1 MTRAEVG
8 RRTGAADAAAP
19 TAAQAPGHRTPW
31 WREASGAVADLGV
44 LVPIAVTL
52 VVANHLSATAVLLPA
67 AVGYLV
73 VAAVYRLPVAVQPL
87 KAFGAAAI
95 AAGAGPD
102 VIAAGALLM
111 GAIFLALG
119 VSGLL
124 DRVARIFPTPVIRG
138 VQLAVGLTFL
148 KIAWGLVAKPPA
160 AFTDQL
166 PLGWTAVL
174 AVALAAGLLLW
185 RQRLILPVVV
195 LALAAA
201 TVVAT
206 RSASLDLGPS
216 PLSVPHLGWADLATA
231 ATLLVLPQLPL
242 TFANSCLAPADAA
255 RRYFGEAAAQTVTP
269 GRLARTL
276 GATNL
281 LAGAISGMP
290 VCHGAGGMS
299 AHVSFGARTWRAP
312 ALLGGVLLVIAVAL
326 GAGAAAVLTA
336 FPLGVLS
343 ALLVVAAVAHI
354 ALLRDL
360 RGRFAWALALGTGLI
375 GFTTNLAWAVGAA
388 LLLYWADSWYRPRLG
403 RGV

>member
-1 MTRAEVG
+1 VSRSEPTTPYAAG
-8 RRTGAADAAAP
+8 SPADAGAS
-19 TAAQAPGHRTPW
+19 TRSSW

-52 VVANHLSATAVLLPA
+52 VVANRLSATAVLIPA

-73 VAAVYRLPVAVQPL
+73 VAAVYRVPVAVQPL

-111 GAIFLALG
+111 GAVFLGLG
-119 VSGLL
+119 LTGLL
-124 DRVARIFPTPVIRG
+124 DRVARVFPAPVIRG

-148 KIAWGLVAKPPA
+148 KIAWNLVAEPPT
-160 AFTDQL
+160 AFDHQL
-166 PLGWTAVL
+166 PLGWTA
-174 AVALAAGLLLW
+174 ALALALGAALLRW
-185 RQRLILPVVV
+185 RQRLILPAVVV
-195 LALAAA
+195 ALGVAAVLA
-201 TVVAT
+201 TPQT
-206 RSASLDLGPS
+206 SFGLGPS
-216 PLSVPHLGWADLATA
+216 AIALPRIGWSELGTA

-255 RRYFGEAAAQTVTP
+255 RRYFGEAARRVTP

-276 GATNL
+276 GMVNL
-281 LAGAISGMP
+281 LAGGISGMP

-312 ALLGGVLLVIAVAL
+312 ALIGTVLLVVAVGL
-326 GAGAAAVLTA
+326 GAGATAVLAA
-336 FPLGVLS
+336 FPLGMLA

-360 RGRFAWALALGTGLI
+360 TGRFNWALALGTGLI

-388 LLLYWADSWYRPRLG
+388 LFIYWADSYFGPRLS
-403 RGV
+403 RGA

>member
-1 MTRAEVG
+1 VSNPQHSPPS
-8 RRTGAADAAAP
+8 AAP
-19 TAAQAPGHRTPW
+19 QEAPRADRSPW

-95 AAGAGPD
+95 AAGAGAD

-111 GAIFLALG
+111 GVVFLVLG

-124 DRVARIFPTPVIRG
+124 DKVARVFPTPVIRG

-148 KIAWGLVAKPPA
+148 KIAWGLVVDPPA
-160 AFTDQL
+160 AFAHQL
-166 PLGWTAVL
+166 PLGWTAAL
-174 AVALAAGLLLW
+174 AVVLGAGLLLW
-185 RQRLILPVVV
+185 RQRLILPAVL
-195 LALAAA
+195 LALVAA
-201 TVVAT
+201 TVAAT
-206 RSASLDLGPS
+206 RQTGLELGPS
-216 PLSVPHLGWADLATA
+216 PIATPSIGWSELATA

-255 RRYFGEAAAQTVTP
+255 RRYFGEAARKVTP

-312 ALLGGVLLVIAVAL
+312 ALLGSVLLVVAVAL
-326 GAGAAAVLTA
+326 GAGAASVLTA
-336 FPLGVLS
+336 FPLGVLA

-354 ALLRDL
+354 GLLRDL
-360 RGRFAWALALGTGLI
+360 RGQFNWALALGTGLI
-375 GFTTNLAWAVGAA
+375 GFTTNLAWAVGTA
-388 LLLYWADSWYRPRLG
+388 LFLYWADSHYRRRWG

>member
-1 MTRAEVG
+1 MSG
-8 RRTGAADAAAP
+8 
-19 TAAQAPGHRTPW
+19 QAPPRPAPVPAVGTPSSGPTQW

-52 VVANHLSATAVLLPA
+52 IVANHLSATAVLLPA
-67 AVGYLV
+67 AFGYLV

-102 VIAAGALLM
+102 VIAAGALVM
-111 GAIFLALG
+111 GAVFLALG

-148 KIAWGLVAKPPA
+148 KIAWGLVAQPPA
-160 AFTDQL
+160 SFASQL
-166 PLGWTAVL
+166 QVGWTAVI
-174 AVALAAGLLLW
+174 AVALAAALLLW
-185 RQRLILPVVV
+185 RQRLILPAVVI
-195 LALAAA
+195 ALG
-201 TVVAT
+201 VAT
-206 RSASLDLGPS
+206 FLATRHTGLDLGPS
-216 PLSVPHLGWADLATA
+216 PVSAPDISWAELATA

-255 RRYFGEAAAQTVTP
+255 RRYFGDDARKVTP

-276 GATNL
+276 GLANL
-281 LAGAISGMP
+281 LAGGISGMP

-312 ALLGGVLLVIAVAL
+312 AIMGGALLVVALGL

-336 FPLGVLS
+336 FPLGVLA

-360 RGRFAWALALGTGLI
+360 RGQFAWALALGTGLI
-375 GFTTNLAWAVGAA
+375 GFTTNLAWAVGTA
-388 LLLYWADSWYRPRLG
+388 LFLYWADSWFRRRFG